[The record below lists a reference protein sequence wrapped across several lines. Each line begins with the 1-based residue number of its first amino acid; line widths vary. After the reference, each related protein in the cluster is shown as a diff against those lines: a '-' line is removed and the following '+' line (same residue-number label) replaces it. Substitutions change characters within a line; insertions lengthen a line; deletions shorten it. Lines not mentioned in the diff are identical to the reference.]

1 LRKSDRIRSL
11 EIKVA
16 RLEVIISTLETLIIA
31 SGNRSKVEPLDA
43 GKWYKPGEDK
53 PQ

>member
-16 RLEVIISTLETLIIA
+16 RLEVIISTLETFIIA
-31 SGNRSKVEPLDA
+31 SGNQSKVESLDA